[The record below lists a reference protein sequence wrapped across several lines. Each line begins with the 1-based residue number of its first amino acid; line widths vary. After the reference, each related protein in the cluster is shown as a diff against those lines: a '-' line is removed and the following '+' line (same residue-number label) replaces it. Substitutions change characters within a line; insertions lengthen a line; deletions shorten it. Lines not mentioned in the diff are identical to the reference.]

1 MEKIN
6 LKIDIV
12 SDIVCPWCVIGYKNL
27 KKAISNLEKEIDFN
41 IRWRA
46 YELHPDI
53 PKQGITKEKHIM
65 NKFGDINRAK
75 KTYDH
80 IKKVGERAGFIFHF
94 SKNQTIPNTFLAHR
108 LLWYAEKKDKQTT
121 LSEALFSAYFAEG
134 KNVGV
139 KKELLEIS
147 SLIGLNKKEVE
158 TFLNSNKGEKEVI
171 QQEIK
176 AREMNISGV
185 PTYVINNKYLLQ
197 GGQEPETFIAFLR
210 RIKEKEIASI

>member
-27 KKAISNLEKEIDFN
+27 KKAISKLEKEIDFK

-108 LLWYAEKKDKQTT
+108 LLWYAEKKD
-121 LSEALFSAYFAEG
+121 FC
-134 KNVGV
+134 VC
-139 KKELLEIS
+139 
-147 SLIGLNKKEVE
+147 
-158 TFLNSNKGEKEVI
+158 
-171 QQEIK
+171 
-176 AREMNISGV
+176 
-185 PTYVINNKYLLQ
+185 LLQ
-197 GGQEPETFIAFLR
+197 WRFQCLSSSMSFMPFLR
-210 RIKEKEIASI
+210 SLCRVFLTG